1 VVLVDLSMLGLNQSA
16 ENVSKA
22 EILRK
27 QGSDGAL
34 REPQRNMLVLTQ
46 ISSAAV
52 RAGLIGVR

>member
-1 VVLVDLSMLGLNQSA
+1 MVLVDLSMLGLNQSA

-22 EILRK
+22 ELRK

>member
-1 VVLVDLSMLGLNQSA
+1 MLGLNQSA